1 MTMDKYFLLSRGKQ
15 RHFYALLLIVTP
27 FLLLQNYLQSFIGK
41 LSEINITLFENEV
54 PIIPLIAFLLVLF
67 LAIGLRKH
75 FTRTRTIGWLIIVI
89 MFWIGQQLTDFYFHH
104 RFFDLQYNW
113 HYLAYTIFAYL
124 NYRYLKQKELKRAR

>member
-15 RHFYALLLIVTP
+15 RHFYALLLIATP